1 MINLSTVSEALKV
14 LYINPI
20 REFVNMQADPF
31 AARILATSD
40 NITGYQK
47 IVRAVQIGANGGA
60 GAGTETGMLPMAGEN
75 LYKQFE
81 STIKNLYGTISISDK
96 IMKSAT
102 GADAGSFINALQR
115 DVDTLIKTLKF
126 SMARQIYGD
135 GSGIMVKLA
144 AVTNGAT
151 ALTIDAT
158 SITHNLLPGLTVD
171 VYDLNGNK
179 ISADGTR
186 ILDVDHVTRKVRLDT
201 ATTGASNAGGY
212 ITMQGSKDLELT
224 GMNAIFD
231 TTKPLYGLN
240 RGEYSW
246 MKPYTE
252 SLGAISEWGI
262 QNAINTIEDTYEVN
276 INHIA
281 AGNTAYKHYMDLM
294 NERRA
299 INDVMVL
306 EGGHKALRF
315 NGMPL
320 VRNKFIAADT
330 IDLYDTSLFTI
341 DQIAD
346 WEWLDDNVHGIL
358 QRNARYPVY
367 EGSIARYCDLMCR
380 LPGGI
385 GRLSGVGAPAAAAAS
400 VSAE

>member
-1 MINLSTVSEALKV
+1 MINLNTVSEALKV

-20 REFVNMQADPF
+20 REFVNMKADPF

-60 GAGTETGMLPMAGEN
+60 GAGTETGMLPVAGEN

-96 IMKSAT
+96 ILKSAT

-126 SMARQIYGD
+126 SLARQIYGD

-144 AVTNGAT
+144 TISSANSKTVTVAAG
-151 ALTIDAT
+151 
-158 SITHNLLPGLTVD
+158 SISHNLLPGLTVD
-171 VYDLNGNK
+171 VYDSTGTLITNGT
-179 ISADGTR
+179 TR
-186 ILDVDHVTRKVRLDT
+186 IVDIDHKSGKITFDVALKNSAST
-201 ATTGASNAGGY
+201 AAGSY
-212 ITMQGSKDLELT
+212 ITMQGSKDLEIT
-224 GMNAIFD
+224 GIGAIFD
-231 TTKPLYGLN
+231 TTGHSTLYGLD
-240 RGEYSW
+240 RGTYSW
-246 MKPYTE
+246 MKPYINA
-252 SLGAISEWGI
+252 SVGAITEWGI
-262 QNAINTIEDTYEVN
+262 QEAINTIEDTYDVT

-281 AGNTAYKHYMDLM
+281 AGNDAYKFYMELM
-294 NERRA
+294 NKRRA

-306 EGGHKALRF
+306 EGGHKALNF

-320 VRNKFIAADT
+320 VRNKFLAPAT
-330 IDLYDTSLFTI
+330 IDLYDTTLFTI

-385 GRLSGVGAPAAAAAS
+385 GRLSGITAPTAS
-400 VSAE
+400 